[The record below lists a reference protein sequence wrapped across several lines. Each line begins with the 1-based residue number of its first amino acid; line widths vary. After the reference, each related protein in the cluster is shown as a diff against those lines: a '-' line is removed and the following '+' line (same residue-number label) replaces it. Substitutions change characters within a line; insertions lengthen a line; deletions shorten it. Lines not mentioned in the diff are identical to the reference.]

1 MAGWKRSREPACE
14 EPEKGGLVRATFASL
29 GRPAFRRYFVGHVLS
44 LLGFWIRVIVQGWL
58 VYELTG
64 RRDTLGYV
72 TAAGLLP
79 LLVLSPFGG
88 VLADRVDRRKL
99 LMALPW
105 VAITAN
111 VVLGILVLTE
121 RVQIGHVF
129 AAAIFIGA
137 ARAVE
142 IPVRNAFVS
151 NLASRADL
159 RNAIALNSAGFN
171 VARVLGPALGAP
183 LLWLLGVGPCF
194 IIAAALNLIM
204 VMALAGIR
212 LESTDAGRVHA
223 GPIKELLEGVRYVHG
238 HRRTRT
244 LMLLLAITLV
254 FTWTYQTQMPAYAK
268 DQLGMNES
276 GYSLLMAA
284 AGLGALVGALWVAG
298 QVRGRRSNRYIVFGL
313 VWAGTIV
320 VFLLGLSSKAYTAV
334 PLLVG
339 AGFCQVGFMA
349 TANGLV
355 QESVPDELRGRVMG
369 IWAFVFGSFFPLGS
383 LVMGTVAQRFS
394 IAWAWCGGAIL
405 TVALSLVVLG
415 RLPRRPPGGTPAD
428 PTETGRAMIS
438 DPTGW
443 SAPPVGS

>member
-1 MAGWKRSREPACE
+1 MRTEGAGADED
-14 EPEKGGLVRATFASL
+14 GLVRATFASL
-29 GRPAFRRYFVGHVLS
+29 RRPAFRRYFVGHVLS

-121 RVQIGHVF
+121 HVLIGHVF
-129 AAAIFIGA
+129 AAAILIGA

-151 NLASRADL
+151 NLAGRTDL

-171 VARVLGPALGAP
+171 VARVVGPALGAP

-194 IIAAALNLIM
+194 IIAAAMNLIM
-204 VMALAGIR
+204 VIALAGIR
-212 LESTDAGRVHA
+212 LESTNAERVHA

-268 DQLGMNES
+268 DHLGMNES

-284 AGLGALVGALWVAG
+284 PGLGALIGALWVAG
-298 QVRGRRSNRYIVFGL
+298 QVRARRSNRYVVFGL
-313 VWAGTIV
+313 VWAGAIA
-320 VFLLGLSSKAYTAV
+320 VFLLGLSSKVYAAV

-383 LVMGTVAQRFS
+383 LVMGTVAQRWS
-394 IAWAWCGGAIL
+394 ISWAWCVGAML

-428 PTETGRAMIS
+428 PAQVGRAMIG
-438 DPTGW
+438 DPAG
-443 SAPPVGS
+443 